1 MIKEGCD
8 PNGNN
13 CKVFT
18 CIQDFLVVHV
28 CTFLMLMRVMQE
40 VAKKP
45 NRARGEH
52 PNAASMIAESLAGH

>member
-18 CIQDFLVVHV
+18 CIQGFLVVYI
-28 CTFLMLMRVMQE
+28 CSFLMRVMQE

-52 PNAASMIAESLAGH
+52 PNAANMIAESLAGH

>member
-1 MIKEGCD
+1 MRSKWQQLQG
-8 PNGNN
+8 
-13 CKVFT
+13 FYMHSR
-18 CIQDFLVVHV
+18 FFVVHI